1 MQYQIENIKADWLGG
16 RAVGG
21 AVSIQTERLNTLPI
35 TLQGIQ
41 LSRLVKLA
49 KTPALSATGEVSGMV
64 NITLDLSQGGS
75 KTWGVA
81 DANLS
86 SSKVGTIQY
95 TGNDNTDSSD
105 KAAYLQKILSEFE
118 FQNISAKLTHNEA
131 DEFQLST
138 RFVGSNKQFEQGNKV
153 DFSLTL
159 NPQLD

>member
-1 MQYQIENIKADWLGG
+1 
-16 RAVGG
+16 
-21 AVSIQTERLNTLPI
+21 
-35 TLQGIQ
+35 
-41 LSRLVKLA
+41 
-49 KTPALSATGEVSGMV
+49 MV
-64 NITLDLSQGGS
+64 NITLDLSPSGS
-75 KTWGVA
+75 QTWGVA

-105 KAAYLQKILSEFE
+105 KAAYLQEILSEFE
-118 FQNISAKLTHNEA
+118 FLDIAAKLSRN
-131 DEFQLST
+131 DDNEFQLLT